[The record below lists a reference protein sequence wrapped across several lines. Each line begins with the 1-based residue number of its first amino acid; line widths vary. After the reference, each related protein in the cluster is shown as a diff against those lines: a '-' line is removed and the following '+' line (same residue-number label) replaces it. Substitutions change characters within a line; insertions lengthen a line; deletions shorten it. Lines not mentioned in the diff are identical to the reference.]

1 MEVNWTTFSAGFEN
15 VFLDLDFRWSSMSEG
30 LVLLLLEEDLLLE
43 GREIGEGLITSYI
56 ESVRRESVE
65 VLREEPLLEL

>member
-1 MEVNWTTFSAGFEN
+1 MNWTTFSAGFEN
-15 VFLDLDFRWSSMSEG
+15 AFLDLDFRWSSMSEG

-56 ESVRRESVE
+56 ESERRESVE

>member
-1 MEVNWTTFSAGFEN
+1 MNWTTFSAGFEN

-43 GREIGEGLITSYI
+43 GRGIGEGLITSYI
-56 ESVRRESVE
+56 ESERRESVE

>member
-56 ESVRRESVE
+56 ESERRESVE

>member
-1 MEVNWTTFSAGFEN
+1 MNWTTFSAGFEN

-56 ESVRRESVE
+56 ESERRESVE